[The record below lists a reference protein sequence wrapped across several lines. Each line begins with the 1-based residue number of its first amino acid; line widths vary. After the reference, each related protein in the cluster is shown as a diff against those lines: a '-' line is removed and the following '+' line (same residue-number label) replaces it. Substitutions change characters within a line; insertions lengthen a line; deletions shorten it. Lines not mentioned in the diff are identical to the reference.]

1 MVGFLN
7 TAPQLMLGGQYECI
21 TTYRQRAELR
31 SSSRFR
37 PNRKSTDEQVIRMN
51 SVGISLATIASI
63 IGCHP
68 ATISLRLKQL
78 NIPPADTR
86 RAFMEDIIV
95 TLSDDQQE
103 WLVNQLG
110 PHISVKDF
118 VRNLIVEEYVRTNG
132 TKKP

>member
-1 MVGFLN
+1 
-7 TAPQLMLGGQYECI
+7 
-21 TTYRQRAELR
+21 
-31 SSSRFR
+31 
-37 PNRKSTDEQVIRMN
+37 MN

>member
-1 MVGFLN
+1 
-7 TAPQLMLGGQYECI
+7 
-21 TTYRQRAELR
+21 
-31 SSSRFR
+31 
-37 PNRKSTDEQVIRMN
+37 MN

-132 TKKP
+132 TKKS

>member
-1 MVGFLN
+1 
-7 TAPQLMLGGQYECI
+7 
-21 TTYRQRAELR
+21 
-31 SSSRFR
+31 
-37 PNRKSTDEQVIRMN
+37 MN

-86 RAFMEDIIV
+86 RAFMEDIVV

-118 VRNLIVEEYVRTNG
+118 VRNLIVEEYVRSNG
-132 TKKP
+132 TKKL

>member
-1 MVGFLN
+1 
-7 TAPQLMLGGQYECI
+7 
-21 TTYRQRAELR
+21 
-31 SSSRFR
+31 
-37 PNRKSTDEQVIRMN
+37 MN
-51 SVGISLATIASI
+51 SVGISLATITSI

-86 RAFMEDIIV
+86 RAFMEDIVI

-118 VRNLIVEEYVRTNG
+118 VRNLIVEEYVRSNR

>member
-1 MVGFLN
+1 
-7 TAPQLMLGGQYECI
+7 
-21 TTYRQRAELR
+21 
-31 SSSRFR
+31 
-37 PNRKSTDEQVIRMN
+37 MN

-78 NIPPADTR
+78 NIPPADTS

-95 TLSDDQQE
+95 MFSDDQQE

-118 VRNLIVEEYVRTNG
+118 VRNLIVEEYVRSNG

>member
-1 MVGFLN
+1 M
-7 TAPQLMLGGQYECI
+7 
-21 TTYRQRAELR
+21 
-31 SSSRFR
+31 
-37 PNRKSTDEQVIRMN
+37 
-51 SVGISLATIASI
+51 GISLATIASI

-118 VRNLIVEEYVRTNG
+118 VRNLIVEEYVRSNG

>member
-1 MVGFLN
+1 
-7 TAPQLMLGGQYECI
+7 
-21 TTYRQRAELR
+21 
-31 SSSRFR
+31 
-37 PNRKSTDEQVIRMN
+37 MN

-86 RAFMEDIIV
+86 RAFMEDIVV

-118 VRNLIVEEYVRTNG
+118 VRNLIVEEYVRTSG

>member
-1 MVGFLN
+1 
-7 TAPQLMLGGQYECI
+7 
-21 TTYRQRAELR
+21 
-31 SSSRFR
+31 
-37 PNRKSTDEQVIRMN
+37 MN

-95 TLSDDQQE
+95 TLSVDQQE

>member
-1 MVGFLN
+1 
-7 TAPQLMLGGQYECI
+7 
-21 TTYRQRAELR
+21 
-31 SSSRFR
+31 
-37 PNRKSTDEQVIRMN
+37 MN

-118 VRNLIVEEYVRTNG
+118 VRNLIVEEYVRTSG

>member
-1 MVGFLN
+1 
-7 TAPQLMLGGQYECI
+7 
-21 TTYRQRAELR
+21 
-31 SSSRFR
+31 
-37 PNRKSTDEQVIRMN
+37 MN

-95 TLSDDQQE
+95 MLSDDQQE

>member
-1 MVGFLN
+1 MSNV
-7 TAPQLMLGGQYECI
+7 Y
-21 TTYRQRAELR
+21 
-31 SSSRFR
+31 R

-86 RAFMEDIIV
+86 RAFMEDIVV

-103 WLVNQLG
+103 WLVNQLS

-118 VRNLIVEEYVRTNG
+118 VRNLIVEEYVRSNG

>member
-1 MVGFLN
+1 
-7 TAPQLMLGGQYECI
+7 
-21 TTYRQRAELR
+21 
-31 SSSRFR
+31 
-37 PNRKSTDEQVIRMN
+37 MN

-132 TKKP
+132 IKKP

>member
-1 MVGFLN
+1 
-7 TAPQLMLGGQYECI
+7 
-21 TTYRQRAELR
+21 
-31 SSSRFR
+31 
-37 PNRKSTDEQVIRMN
+37 MN

-86 RAFMEDIIV
+86 RAFMEDIVV

-118 VRNLIVEEYVRTNG
+118 VRNLIVEEYVRSNG

>member
-1 MVGFLN
+1 
-7 TAPQLMLGGQYECI
+7 
-21 TTYRQRAELR
+21 
-31 SSSRFR
+31 
-37 PNRKSTDEQVIRMN
+37 MN

-86 RAFMEDIIV
+86 RAFMEDIVV

>member
-1 MVGFLN
+1 
-7 TAPQLMLGGQYECI
+7 
-21 TTYRQRAELR
+21 
-31 SSSRFR
+31 
-37 PNRKSTDEQVIRMN
+37 MN

-118 VRNLIVEEYVRTNG
+118 VRNLIVEEYVRSNG

>member
-1 MVGFLN
+1 
-7 TAPQLMLGGQYECI
+7 
-21 TTYRQRAELR
+21 
-31 SSSRFR
+31 
-37 PNRKSTDEQVIRMN
+37 MN

-95 TLSDDQQE
+95 MLSDDQQE

-118 VRNLIVEEYVRTNG
+118 VRNLIVEEHVRSNG